1 MKGVPFSGNSG
12 EELDISVEITEWGN
26 RCARSA
32 YGPYIA
38 FNGRQTCGMVASV
51 PRSGEPRWP
60 MAMSTVLMKEITRI
74 AREQR
79 DHIAAYGARTSWP
92 AGFTIYEQGAAADGI
107 FLVLRGQVVLRNQVG
122 AGRSFVPWVATCG
135 ETFGGEGLEGSSV
148 YASQSRAEEESETL
162 HLSSARFS
170 SMLREQPATA
180 LILLRQIMA
189 ERTALLVKFGQHAM
203 LTVEQRLIASLVR
216 LAQSHDSRAG
226 SGAPPVP
233 RRLLGELVGAT
244 RESISLVLGR
254 LCADGLVRREGGGL
268 YISDFDRLVARL
280 APAARPSLGDFDDA
294 VVAGTGVRREA

>member
-1 MKGVPFSGNSG
+1 MASS
-12 EELDISVEITEWGN
+12 SV
-26 RCARSA
+26 
-32 YGPYIA
+32 
-38 FNGRQTCGMVASV
+38 F
-51 PRSGEPRWP
+51 
-60 MAMSTVLMKEITRI
+60 LKEITRV

-79 DHIAAYGARTSWP
+79 DQIAAFGARTSWP

-135 ETFGGEGLEGSSV
+135 ETFGGEGLEGSAV
-148 YASQSRAEEESETL
+148 YASQARAEEESETL

-170 SMLREQPATA
+170 AMLREQPATA
-180 LILLRQIMA
+180 LILLRQIMS

-216 LAQSHDSRAG
+216 LAQSHDMRAG
-226 SGAPPVP
+226 TEVPPVP

-254 LCADGLVRREGGGL
+254 LCAEGLVRREGGGL
-268 YISDFDRLVARL
+268 FISDLDRLVARL
-280 APAARPSLGDFDDA
+280 APATRASLGGFSDGA
-294 VVAGTGVRREA
+294 AASTELQQEA

>member
-1 MKGVPFSGNSG
+1 
-12 EELDISVEITEWGN
+12 
-26 RCARSA
+26 
-32 YGPYIA
+32 
-38 FNGRQTCGMVASV
+38 MVASV
-51 PRSGEPRWP
+51 VYQANPVAPLAS
-60 MAMSTVLMKEITRI
+60 STVFMKEITRV

-79 DHIAAYGARTSWP
+79 DQIAAYGARTSWP

-122 AGRSFVPWVATCG
+122 AARSFVPWVATAG

-148 YASQSRAEEESETL
+148 YASQARAEEESETL

-170 SMLREQPATA
+170 AMLREQPATA

-216 LAQSHDSRAG
+216 LAQSHDVRAG
-226 SGAPPVP
+226 SSAPAVP

-254 LCADGLVRREGGGL
+254 LCAEGLVRREGGGL
-268 YISDFDRLVARL
+268 YISDLDRLIARL
-280 APAARPSLGDFDDA
+280 APAARTMSEFDSGA
-294 VVAGTGVRREA
+294 SASPEILREA

>member
-1 MKGVPFSGNSG
+1 
-12 EELDISVEITEWGN
+12 
-26 RCARSA
+26 
-32 YGPYIA
+32 
-38 FNGRQTCGMVASV
+38 
-51 PRSGEPRWP
+51 
-60 MAMSTVLMKEITRI
+60 MAVSTVLMKEITRV

-79 DHIAAYGARTSWP
+79 DQIAAFGARTSWP
-92 AGFTIYEQGAAADGI
+92 SGFTIYEQGSSADGI

-135 ETFGGEGLEGSSV
+135 ETFGGEGLEGSAV
-148 YASQSRAEEESETL
+148 YASQARAEEESETL

-170 SMLREQPATA
+170 AMLREQPATA

-216 LAQSHDSRAG
+216 LAQSHEVRAG
-226 SGAPPVP
+226 VAGPPVP

-254 LCADGLVRREGGGL
+254 LCTEGLVRREGGGL
-268 YISDFDRLVARL
+268 YISDFDKLVARL
-280 APAARPSLGDFDDA
+280 APVARPALGDFAEGAAPAAD
-294 VVAGTGVRREA
+294 VRQEA

>member
-1 MKGVPFSGNSG
+1 M
-12 EELDISVEITEWGN
+12 
-26 RCARSA
+26 RR
-32 YGPYIA
+32 
-38 FNGRQTCGMVASV
+38 GRQHALLRRTG
-51 PRSGEPRWP
+51 WF
-60 MAMSTVLMKEITRI
+60 MAPSTVLMKEITRI
-74 AREQR
+74 GREQR
-79 DHIAAYGARTSWP
+79 DQIAAYGARTTWP
-92 AGFTIYEQGAAADGI
+92 AGFTIYEQGGAADGI

-122 AGRSFVPWVATCG
+122 ASRSFVPWVATSG

-148 YASQSRAEEESETL
+148 YASQARAEEESETL

-226 SGAPPVP
+226 DGTPTVP

-268 YISDFDRLVARL
+268 YISDFDKLVARL
-280 APAARPSLGDFDDA
+280 APAARTSLGDVDEGS
-294 VVAGTGVRREA
+294 VASTTVRREA

>member
-1 MKGVPFSGNSG
+1 M
-12 EELDISVEITEWGN
+12 
-26 RCARSA
+26 
-32 YGPYIA
+32 
-38 FNGRQTCGMVASV
+38 AS
-51 PRSGEPRWP
+51 S
-60 MAMSTVLMKEITRI
+60 SLFLKEITRV

-79 DHIAAYGARTSWP
+79 DQIAAYGARTSWP
-92 AGFTIYEQGAAADGI
+92 AGFTIYEQGGTADGI

-122 AGRSFVPWVATCG
+122 AGRSFVPWVATPG

-148 YASQSRAEEESETL
+148 YASQARAEEESETL

-170 SMLREQPATA
+170 AMLREQPATA

-216 LAQSHDSRAG
+216 LAQSHDARG
-226 SGAPPVP
+226 GGAVPPVP

-254 LCADGLVRREGGGL
+254 LCAEGLVRREGGGL
-268 YISDFDRLVARL
+268 FISDLDKLVARL
-280 APAARPSLGDFDDA
+280 APAARTALAEFDDHA
-294 VVAGTGVRREA
+294 PASAEFRRQA